1 MISTYKKLGLL
12 FVTALSVA
20 LMVGCNDNLRQFIVP
35 VPKPAGDPGAFS
47 HAVVLATNPVV
58 GADGITM
65 HIDVSGDSNAGQVN
79 TGPNPVFLGKAGSRV
94 FVINGDN
101 TITSYAA
108 LSPTTSPIN
117 TVTQPGGVTGTVAG
131 GTSSSGNFYAI
142 NNGSNNLSQV
152 SGFALAVTQT
162 IPVGTGPVAIA
173 GNSANSKIYVVN
185 NGSSTGTN
193 ASVTIIST
201 TDNSV
206 LKTIPFPDGSHP
218 IWGVMADNGVQV
230 FIVTQGDGT
239 AANPGSVSVIDTN
252 LDIVIPC
259 SGTGCNATT
268 RAISLGFTPAT
279 SSPNFAF
286 YDGKRQRLYVSNTGE
301 SSISVIKADGIN
313 LGVTPQIVPSLLA
326 NIHITAPPTSVVA
339 LSDGSK
345 AYAALGGCPTG
356 TNHTNLLVRL
366 ASCTGNQVSVIDAN
380 ALVEI
385 TPPIGVGAGAVS
397 IDAAADASRVYAVS
411 AQGGNVSI
419 IRPSSNSVATT
430 IAPATDSSCTSNCT
444 HIPFMVRVFP

>member
-12 FVTALSVA
+12 FVTTLSVA
-20 LMVGCNDNLRQFIVP
+20 LMAGCNDNLRQFIVP
-35 VPKPAGDPGAFS
+35 VPKPTGDPGAFS
-47 HAVVLATNPVV
+47 HAVVLATNPVA
-58 GADGITM
+58 GANGITM

-101 TITSYAA
+101 TITSYIA
-108 LSPTTSPIN
+108 LSPTASAVN
-117 TVTQPGGVTGTVAG
+117 TVTQPGGVSGTIAG
-131 GTSSSGNFYAI
+131 GTSSSGNFYAT
-142 NNGSNNLSQV
+142 NSGTNDLSQI

-162 IPVGTGPVAIA
+162 IPVGTNPVAIA
-173 GNSANSKIYVVN
+173 GSAANSKIYVVN
-185 NGSSTGTN
+185 NGSN
-193 ASVTIIST
+193 NVTVVST

-206 LKTIPFPDGSHP
+206 LKSIPVGSHP

-230 FIVTQGDGT
+230 FIVNQGDGT

-259 SGTGCNATT
+259 SGTGCSATT
-268 RAISLGFTPAT
+268 RAISLGFTPAS

-286 YDGKRQRLYVSNTGE
+286 YDGKRQRLYVSNTGDSP

-326 NIHITAPPTSVVA
+326 NIHVAAPPTSVVA

-345 AYAALGGCPTG
+345 AYAALGGCPAG
-356 TNHTNLLVRL
+356 TNHTNLLSRL
-366 ASCTGNQVSVIDAN
+366 GSCTGNQVSVIDAN

-385 TPPIGVGAGAVS
+385 TPPISVGAGAVS

-411 AQGGNVSI
+411 AQAGNVAI
-419 IRPSSNSVATT
+419 IRPSSNSVSMTL
-430 IAPATDSSCTSNCT
+430 APATDSSCISNCA
-444 HIPFMVRVFP
+444 HVPFTVRVFP